1 MPGAEVLTP
10 RRCLWRPT
18 PALGDCRTKSSGI
31 KGSYHN
37 LTPMVRICRAHQ
49 RAPRITDVPP
59 ERVSVVS
66 AGSVA
71 SAEPASLTWWRDRW
85 GGATAVA
92 RPRAI
97 VLVPLGAVLD
107 RREPLHSAREFIKD
121 GDDRHES
128 REWPCRQGVDAL
140 PGRRAGVV
148 HGQVW
153 RVHRSA
159 SAGPEQCPDGRHAQ
173 ERRDF
178 GIFAARLPTSVP
190 GVGLFSAMPV

>member
-49 RAPRITDVPP
+49 RAPHIPDVPP

-71 SAEPASLTWWRDRW
+71 SAESANLTWWCDRR
-85 GGATAVA
+85 GAATAVA

-97 VLVPLGAVLD
+97 GLVPLGAVVD
-107 RREPLHSAREFIKD
+107 RRERLHSAREFIKD

-128 REWPCRQGVDAL
+128 RELPSRQGVGAI

-148 HGQVW
+148 HGQAW
-153 RVHRSA
+153 RVHSSA
-159 SAGPEQCPDGRHAQ
+159 PAEPEQRPDGRHAQ

-178 GIFAARLPTSVP
+178 GISAARLPTSVP